1 MNMIASTRRERCPPD
16 LLDWVRTA
24 AARVAGKPD
33 DLPATLI
40 ACLIHNAVHEKA
52 HVAFCERD
60 RGIWHE
66 WYWDETLADVLALAA
81 ALDQQG
87 LRAREALLVIGDN
100 RLHLYLCMLAA
111 MALRAWPTPIYS
123 DVPPH
128 ELQQYSQLGQPKVA
142 IAEDQEQVDKLL
154 ALREHADARPQTIV
168 YDDPRGLYDYQESG
182 LQPLDALLRAGRA
195 RLRADHDQSLI
206 QHLLTQAQ
214 AQDYAVLLHSSGTTG
229 KPKGIPLTHANV
241 LAGIRNAQAGKSLHR
256 YETHYAYLPMA
267 WVGDFVFTLGGGLA
281 LAFTTHIPER
291 QETVMHDLREVAPTV
306 YLAAPRA
313 WDAMLTRLQVGIA
326 QATPFKRWLYERCM
340 AVAVDVERKRLAGG
354 KPGLGQRLLRAVGEC
369 LIFAPVKDHLGL
381 SRTARAYTAGEALGE
396 DTFVTFRALG
406 VNLKQFYGQT
416 ETVAMTAFQ
425 RDGHVKLHTVG
436 QPLPGVD
443 VRIAD
448 DGQIFVRSASVF
460 PGYHENPDASAQA
473 IQDGWLAT
481 GDAGYLEPDGDL
493 VVLGR
498 VSEVVYTAGGERYVA
513 NYIENRIKFNPY
525 IRNCAI
531 LGAGRTHLCALACID
546 FEAVGHWAE
555 QRALAYTSY
564 AELSQLPAVMDLLED
579 AIRHVNTLLKPEL
592 RVRRFVSLPKD
603 FDPDD
608 GEVTRTRKLRRNVID
623 ERYKNLIEALYAPSK
638 NRDVPFELDARITYE
653 DGRVGVLQRRLTLR
667 NLDPDDAPQPASR
680 KAQSAMRH

>member
-1 MNMIASTRRERCPPD
+1 MSKSTHTAPSAVRERCPSALLNLVHAQASNVAVSAPD
-16 LLDWVRTA
+16 QAD
-24 AARVAGKPD
+24 
-33 DLPATLI
+33 TLI
-40 ACLIHNAVHEKA
+40 ACLVYNAVHEKN
-52 HVAFCERD
+52 HVAFRERD

-66 WYWDETLADVLALAA
+66 WGWNETLADALALAA

-111 MALRAWPTPIYS
+111 IALRAWPTPIYS

-128 ELQQYSQLGQPKVA
+128 ELQLYSQLGEPKVA

-154 ALREHADARPQTIV
+154 ALREHTGGRPQTII
-168 YDDPRGLYDYQESG
+168 YDDPRGLYDYREPG
-182 LQPLDALLRAGRA
+182 LQSLDALLRAGRA
-195 RLRADHDQSLI
+195 RLLEENDLI
-206 QHLLTQAQ
+206 PRLLQGAQ
-214 AQDYAVLLHSSGTTG
+214 ADDYAVLLHSSGTTG
-229 KPKGIPLTHANV
+229 KPKGIPLTHANLLGGV
-241 LAGIRNAQAGKSLHR
+241 RNAQAGKSLLRH
-256 YETHYAYLPMA
+256 ETHYAYLPMA
-267 WVGDFVFTLGGGLA
+267 WVGDFAITVGAGLA

-326 QATPFKRWLYERCM
+326 QSTPFKRWLYERFM
-340 AVAVDVERKRLAGG
+340 ALAVDMERKRLGG
-354 KPGLGQRLLRAVGEC
+354 ETPSLGQRLLRAVGEL

-381 SRTARAYTAGEALGE
+381 SRTVRAYTAGEALGE

-406 VNLKQFYGQT
+406 VNLTQFYGQT
-416 ETVAMTAFQ
+416 ETAALTAFQ
-425 RDGHVKLHTVG
+425 HSGRVKLHTVG
-436 QPLPGVD
+436 QPLPGVE
-443 VRIAD
+443 VRIDD
-448 DGQIFVRSASVF
+448 DGHILVRSASVF
-460 PGYHENPDASAQA
+460 PGYHENPKATAEA

-525 IRNCAI
+525 VRNCAI
-531 LGAGRTHLCALACID
+531 LGAGRTHLCALVCID

-555 QRALAYTSY
+555 QHALAYTSY
-564 AELSQLPAVMDLLED
+564 AELSQLPAVMDLLEE
-579 AIRHVNTLLKPEL
+579 AVQHVNTLLKPEL

-608 GEVTRTRKLRRNVID
+608 GEVTRTRKLKRNVIE
-623 ERYKNLIEALYAPSK
+623 ERYGDLIEALYAPSPE
-638 NRDVPFELDARITYE
+638 RDVPFDLDARITYE
-653 DGRVGVLQRRLTLR
+653 DGRIGVLQRRLTLR
-667 NLDPDDAPQPASR
+667 RID
-680 KAQSAMRH
+680 